1 MARDI
6 YNLDQSWGYQLMSF
20 KREKINGGVEGLLKR
35 VKTPGTVDVGII
47 DAGKHADSDLTVA
60 TIGFAH
66 EFGTA
71 TIPERSFIR
80 ATTKEKRKEIVKL
93 QTKLLKKIQSGE
105 ISTEKALGLLGAFVA
120 GLISKKIVDI
130 KAPPNA
136 PETIKRKGSSN
147 PLVDTGQLKNSITWE
162 VNS

>member
-1 MARDI
+1 
-6 YNLDQSWGYQLMSF
+6 MSF
-20 KREKINGGVEGLLKR
+20 KRKKINGGVQGLLKR

-47 DAGKHADSDLTVA
+47 DAGKHDDSDLTVA

-66 EFGTA
+66 EFGTS

-80 ATTKEKRKEIVKL
+80 ATTKEKRGEIIKL
-93 QTKLLKKIQSGE
+93 QAKLLKKVQSGE
-105 ISTEKALGLLGAFVA
+105 MKVDQALGLIGSFVA

-130 KAPPNA
+130 KSPPNS
-136 PETIKRKGSSN
+136 PKTIKEKGSSN

-162 VNS
+162 VN